1 MSQPDLSSAKPPR
14 GVLVKKQPTNV
25 YTVMLMVSLL
35 AMIIG
40 CVFLGLELA
49 EYGGLGKG

>member
-1 MSQPDLSSAKPPR
+1 MSQPDLSSAKPR

-25 YTVMLMVSLL
+25 YTVMLMIALL

-40 CVFLGLELA
+40 CIFLGLELA